1 MKKVIIVLLSLIY
14 SITAYSQDILAGIWK
29 YHNNN
34 EVFIVNIWKVTD
46 GYRGHYKKITV
57 DVNGNQV
64 SVVYDS
70 NKEIG
75 DTGHNWP
82 YTLYSGNISSSYE
95 IGAILS
101 DNTVTNS
108 PNAGGFIEGDLDM
121 KILNPNCFNPNG
133 NVCAL
138 QAQWI
143 VKRGPGLY
151 NPAEPP
157 FSVPTDIILTKQ

>member
-29 YHNNN
+29 YQNNS

-82 YTLYSGNISSSYE
+82 STISAGSLSQDYSTGGTIY
-95 IGAILS
+95 

-108 PNAGGFIEGDLDM
+108 PNAGGFIEGLCRI
-121 KILNPNCFNPNG
+121 KILNPNCYNSNG
-133 NVCAL
+133 NTCAL
-138 QAQWI
+138 QAEWM

-157 FSVPTDIILTKQ
+157 YSVPTNIILTKQ